1 MAGGVRGAVAYVGVA
16 AATSDTPSVGRTEG
30 AVSAAA
36 AATTATA
43 VAPHASEAAAVVVE
57 INVVVML

>member
-36 AATTATA
+36 ATTATA